1 MPVVEVS
8 RASKS
13 DRRSSCCMP
22 KVEVSRALRAS
33 EGALVLSPLWGFRG
47 FEERQKELLMYAN
60 CGVFRGFKEL

>member
-1 MPVVEVS
+1 
-8 RASKS
+8 
-13 DRRSSCCMP
+13 MP